1 MLSLPI
7 RPLRDR
13 MEIIP
18 IAGYSLED
26 KLPIAKRLIN
36 CRIQSETNLFANYF
50 FTSGIFCPDKGNNM
64 ALRKKMS
71 KWMRRWWRS
80 WSKATPK
87 RLESGEDI
95 FWKSQYCNLM
105 FHCFQDPWE
114 ATGSI
119 VQGCGSHSG
128 WRGEGEKLRKTIW
141 MERWDVWKP
150 PQENYRRAHNIDI
163 KFVEKVSHYHLDVL
177 EIQHLIEHCC
187 RCWVSPNLAQCWKDR

>member
-119 VQGCGSHSG
+119 VQGCGGHSG
-128 WRGEGEKLRKTIW
+128 WRGEGERRNQRRGCFWEIEKNYLSGKVRCLKTSSGKL
-141 MERWDVWKP
+141 
-150 PQENYRRAHNIDI
+150 QESAHHWYQICG
-163 KFVEKVSHYHLDVL
+163 KGFSFLFG
-177 EIQHLIEHCC
+177 
-187 RCWVSPNLAQCWKDR
+187 W